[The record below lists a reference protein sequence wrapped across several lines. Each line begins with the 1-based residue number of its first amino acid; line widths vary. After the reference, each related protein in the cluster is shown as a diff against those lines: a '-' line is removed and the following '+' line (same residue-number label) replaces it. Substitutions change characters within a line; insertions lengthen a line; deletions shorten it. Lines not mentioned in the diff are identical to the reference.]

1 MNEISH
7 SKRPKTHQQQSL
19 TLSPGETMLH
29 MQLAHNSGVLED
41 VQETGPT
48 SQSTR
53 VSQ

>member
-1 MNEISH
+1 MNGVSN
-7 SKRPKTHQQQSL
+7 SKRAKTQQQQSL

-29 MQLAHNSGVLED
+29 MQLAHNSGVLD